1 MSSMPWV
8 DELQIQLKYAREER
22 DSYKAERDAL
32 QAELNKAHQN
42 AAFYRCCA
50 LSGEVP
56 EDDAEPYPNL
66 EGEG

>member
-8 DELQIQLKYAREER
+8 DDLQNELAQVIE
-22 DSYKAERDAL
+22 ERDAL
-32 QAELNKAHQN
+32 QAELNKAYQN

-56 EDDAEPYPNL
+56 KDGADPYPKL